1 MNLES
6 IKNQLRTCLKK
17 EQKRGHQLRKSDVIL
32 GDISPKLYGFSLCAL
47 NVTPTWSDLVLYYW
61 KSWWFYLC
69 LVGDFTLI
77 FVVEQFVYCCSSGDY
92 WLAKSSYI
100 SVEFQSVRSICYL
113 LSSLFFFLSLSPYPL
128 EQKQSWRL
136 KLKKLILSLSQNW
149 FAQSHFLFVRTRM
162 ASLP

>member
-1 MNLES
+1 MC
-6 IKNQLRTCLKK
+6 IKCNT
-17 EQKRGHQLRKSDVIL
+17 HS
-32 GDISPKLYGFSLCAL
+32 FSFFF
-47 NVTPTWSDLVLYYW
+47 NYW

-77 FVVEQFVYCCSSGDY
+77 FVVEQFVYCYSSGDY
-92 WLAKSSYI
+92 WLLGLPKSSCI

-136 KLKKLILSLSQNW
+136 KLTILFLSLSLKIDLLNLTSFSFSRTW
-149 FAQSHFLFVRTRM
+149 LLCRKIFFFLSSPESSIHFVSVFKQKKHTPGL
-162 ASLP
+162 